1 MKITQWYEDIIHEVA
16 DYLRRNQKV
25 SADKPK
31 QTNVDKLAKRN
42 AKRYLL
48 NKKKKKPKT
57 IKKARKKA
65 KKIKKA
71 E

>member
-1 MKITQWYEDIIHEVA
+1 MKITQWYEDVIHEVA

-25 SADKPK
+25 SVDKSK
-31 QTNVDKLAKRN
+31 QKNVDKLAKRT

-57 IKKARKKA
+57 IKKAYSAKKLKKA
-65 KKIKKA
+65 A
-71 E
+71 